1 MSKKKKEKKKDK
13 KKEKKKEENS
23 ERLYT
28 LDEYGPVLRDMRIAQ
43 GLKQS
48 DVAKAAGVRQ
58 GTVSAAEHSLGKI
71 SLGTLQSIANVL
83 GYRVVITFEKK

>member
-28 LDEYGPVLRDMRIAQ
+28 LDEYGPVLRDMRIEQ

-48 DVAKAAGVRQ
+48 DVAEAAGVRQ
-58 GTVSAAEHSLGKI
+58 GTVSAAEHSLEKI

-83 GYRVVITFEKK
+83 GYRVVITFERK